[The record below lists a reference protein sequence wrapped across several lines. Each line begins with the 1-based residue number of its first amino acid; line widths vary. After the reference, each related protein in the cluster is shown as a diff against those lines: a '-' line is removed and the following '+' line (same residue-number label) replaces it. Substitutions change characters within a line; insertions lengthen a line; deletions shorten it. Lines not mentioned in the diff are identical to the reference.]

1 MGFSGQEYWSGVPL
15 PLGNRIEQKFRKHFV
30 ILCWPKSSL
39 EFFIRVYRILGC
51 CYHSISV
58 SSSKKKITF
67 LVRTQIQIISFKTNC
82 LKEKFNMFGIHEELH
97 CLGVTVLLALRELS
111 DRF

>member
-1 MGFSGQEYWSGVPL
+1 MNFLANP
-15 PLGNRIEQKFRKHFV
+15 I
-30 ILCWPKSSL
+30 
-39 EFFIRVYRILGC
+39 ILGC

-82 LKEKFNMFGIHEELH
+82 LKGKFNMLGIHEELR
-97 CLGVTVLLALRELS
+97 CLGITDSSTLWA
-111 DRF
+111 